1 LKLACVLNFCDH
13 FAPVGFLNLIDIHDI
28 QFQPGSSAQTKQDA
42 GQMSKRRRP
51 KLGLNLAEINA
62 EDSLEQ
68 SFMVQSDAFVNADI
82 RVSSQGLEINQQG
95 SSSSSSSSNAAPMT
109 PIVEGKQSSMPSST
123 KEKKFIGDLNP
134 NQLETIKELGRG
146 ASSYVQLVRDKKTN
160 KSMALKV
167 INVFDKNMRDMLL
180 KEINTLYK
188 VIMAKVAARKEYYCH
203 WEQTTVRKRPHG

>member
-1 LKLACVLNFCDH
+1 
-13 FAPVGFLNLIDIHDI
+13 
-28 QFQPGSSAQTKQDA
+28 
-42 GQMSKRRRP
+42 MSKRRRP

-188 VIMAKVAARKEYYCH
+188 VILAKVTARKEYYCH
-203 WEQTTVRKRPHG
+203 WEQTTVWKRPHGQK

>member
-1 LKLACVLNFCDH
+1 
-13 FAPVGFLNLIDIHDI
+13 
-28 QFQPGSSAQTKQDA
+28 
-42 GQMSKRRRP
+42 MSKRRRP

-160 KSMALKV
+160 KSIQNQQSAH
-167 INVFDKNMRDMLL
+167 
-180 KEINTLYK
+180 
-188 VIMAKVAARKEYYCH
+188 VA
-203 WEQTTVRKRPHG
+203 Q

>member
-1 LKLACVLNFCDH
+1 
-13 FAPVGFLNLIDIHDI
+13 
-28 QFQPGSSAQTKQDA
+28 
-42 GQMSKRRRP
+42 M
-51 KLGLNLAEINA
+51 
-62 EDSLEQ
+62 EQ

-109 PIVEGKQSSMPSST
+109 PIVEGKQSSMPSPN

-188 VIMAKVAARKEYYCH
+188 VMARLRHDRKYYCQ
-203 WEQTTVRKRPHG
+203 WEQTVRVMPHGRK